1 MDAKVHAGYREPYSS
16 YPTRDSL
23 LTYCRLKRKANVNG
37 GIGERPWSRMGRHR
51 RELLI
56 SASSTESGTTDCRAA
71 LKLRFSGYLCNKSQ
85 CGCDEC
91 RSLCDHR
98 SEQRDRHSSTDLTR
112 INAATAHI
120 SLVFAAAIAL
130 GHRKCP
136 SDLWGQFALLLAWH
150 RLAGVDSIIGDTR
163 ITWPH
168 SF

>member
-1 MDAKVHAGYREPYSS
+1 VIL
-16 YPTRDSL
+16 L
-23 LTYCRLKRKANVNG
+23 LTSFRLKWEADDNG
-37 GIGERPWSRMGRHR
+37 GTGERSWSRMGRHR

-56 SASSTESGTTDCRAA
+56 STSSTESGTTDCRAA
-71 LKLRFSGYLCNKSQ
+71 LRLLRSGYLCNESQ
-85 CGCDEC
+85 CGCDNC

-98 SEQRDRHSSTDLTR
+98 SVHSDRHSVTDLTR